1 MTENVW
7 LSEEKICKRLGIGRE
22 RLRVLMD
29 QGLPYGKLPD
39 KDQLRF
45 NVKQVDEWLEKN
57 AEAD

>member
-7 LSEEKICKRLGIGRE
+7 LSEEKVCKRLGIGRE

-29 QGLPYGKLPD
+29 QGMPYGKLPD

-45 NVKQVDEWLEKN
+45 NVQQVDEWLEKN

>member
-29 QGLPYGKLPD
+29 QGLPFGKLPD

-45 NVKQVDEWLEKN
+45 NVELVDEWIEQN

>member
-45 NVKQVDEWLEKN
+45 NVKLVDEWIEEN